1 MRVKGGRMV
10 KLLSLT
16 LLLFSLVNCLHWV
29 SQSAQL
35 DNINR
40 HDSSTTKAIPSLS
53 YCDLLQSH
61 SRYTGK
67 LVRIKASWQFGFER
81 TFLYARECS
90 QQPKAWLEFVDDK
103 DACPRSKKNR
113 DAPGKHDKEADV
125 TVAGKLYGPSRY
137 GHLGAYEYKFVVVCM
152 EEIKVTASDL
162 TEK

>member
-1 MRVKGGRMV
+1 MV
-10 KLLSLT
+10 KLMSLP
-16 LLLFSLVNCLHWV
+16 LLLFLLVNGLHPV
-29 SQSAQL
+29 TQPAQS

-40 HDSSTTKAIPSLS
+40 HDSSATKSIPSLS
-53 YCDLLQSH
+53 YCDLLKFH
-61 SRYTGK
+61 SRYAGK

-81 TFLYARECS
+81 TFLYDRECS

-137 GHLGAYEYKFVVVCM
+137 GHLGAYEYKFVVVCL
-152 EEIKVTASDL
+152 EEIKVTASDH
-162 TEK
+162 TDK